1 MITGKPASDHPL
13 KPMREHTLF
22 FLYKL
27 RFPNQNLIEFLIEID
42 KSSCTF
48 IPEAEIIPQSWAKLE
63 YRQCEN
69 CTLNQADTPYCPIAL
84 NLIPLLNLCND
95 VASYQTLSLEVIT
108 KERNYSAETTM
119 QRAISSILGLLMATS
134 ACPHTEF
141 FKPMARFHLPL
152 AGDDETVYRATSMYL
167 LAQYFRSV
175 DGVDI
180 NLELTQLKAIYKN
193 LQIINAALAKRL
205 RAAVAQDATINGV
218 VLLDLLT
225 HAVNWSIEDKL
236 EQFRSLFGSYGVK
249 PGSR

>member
-1 MITGKPASDHPL
+1 
-13 KPMREHTLF
+13 MREHTLF

-27 RFPNQNLIEFLIEID
+27 RFPNKKLIEFPILID

-48 IPEAEIIPQSWAKLE
+48 IPEAEIIPQSWAALE

-69 CTLNQADTPYCPIAL
+69 CTLNQADTPFCPIAL
-84 NLIPLLNLCND
+84 NLIPMLHLCND
-95 VASYQTLSLEVIT
+95 VASYQSLNLEVIT
-108 KERNYSAETTM
+108 QERSYSGETTM
-119 QRAISSILGLLMATS
+119 QRAISSILGLIMATS
-134 ACPHTEF
+134 SCPHTEF

-152 AGDDETVYRATSMYL
+152 ASEDETVYRATSMFL
-167 LAQYFRSV
+167 LAQYFQNE
-175 DGVDI
+175 DGLKL
-180 NLELTQLKAIYKN
+180 NLDLAQLKTIYQN

-236 EQFRSLFGSYGVK
+236 EQFRSLFGSYGVR
-249 PGSR
+249 PSNQ

>member
-1 MITGKPASDHPL
+1 
-13 KPMREHTLF
+13 MREHTLY

-27 RFPNQNLIEFLIEID
+27 RFPNQKLIEFPIVID

-48 IPEAEIIPQSWAKLE
+48 TPEAEIIPQSWAALD
-63 YRQCEN
+63 YRKCEN
-69 CTLNQADTPYCPIAL
+69 CTLNQADTPFCPIAL
-84 NLIPLLNLCND
+84 NLIPMLHLCND
-95 VASYQTLSLEVIT
+95 VASYQTLSLEVT
-108 KERNYSAETTM
+108 SKERSYSSETTM
-119 QRAISSILGLLMATS
+119 QRAISSILGLIMATS

-152 AGDDETVYRATSMYL
+152 ASEDETVYRATSMFL

-175 DGVDI
+175 DGMDL
-180 NLELTQLKAIYKN
+180 NLELSQLKKIYQN

-225 HAVNWSIEDKL
+225 HAVNWSIDDRV

-249 PGSR
+249 SSSQ